1 MPHAWDV
8 EDPPP
13 LSRSP
18 TQLVAIFLVGGS
30 AAGLPRPGALLLAG
44 RSPPRLAAPSTY
56 TTRSSPVGARP
67 LLPAARCDG
76 GSLSR
81 SRASGSAAVLPR
93 PGALLLAG
101 RSPASRLP

>member
-1 MPHAWDV
+1 MPHAGDV

-44 RSPPRLAAPSTY
+44 RSPPPRCSLDLHDAELSRWRPSAAP
-56 TTRSSPVGARP
+56 
-67 LLPAARCDG
+67 RC
-76 GSLSR
+76 SL
-81 SRASGSAAVLPR
+81 
-93 PGALLLAG
+93 
-101 RSPASRLP
+101 